1 MKLLPLAALLLLIL
15 TALEARPKPAGEL
28 WWLGTAWSR
37 EECVCQG
44 SETPPLEEGLV
55 RHRAL
60 WGIPK
65 RMQGSTSSVKAGTW
79 WGTKQ
84 SGASSLHPPWA
95 EVAKSVSVSKAAP
108 QRERR
113 AGYVSGT
120 SGHGGSSRADSP
132 GLGIV
137 PAGRAVFA
145 HHYGQ
150 ILPGSATHQPSQICS
165 LAFHLLNTPGL
176 HWKLHPCVQ
185 ERLFGSVL
193 SMCMPV
199 AELFTVLFFTLK
211 KKSSVFGQEL
221 TKCSKNQKP
230 REAVAA

>member
-1 MKLLPLAALLLLIL
+1 M
-15 TALEARPKPAGEL
+15 
-28 WWLGTAWSR
+28 
-37 EECVCQG
+37 
-44 SETPPLEEGLV
+44 

-65 RMQGSTSSVKAGTW
+65 RTQGSTCSVKAGTW

-84 SGASSLHPPWA
+84 IWRQQPPSSLGRGGQISFSFKSSTTEREKSRVCLRDLWA
-95 EVAKSVSVSKAAP
+95 
-108 QRERR
+108 R
-113 AGYVSGT
+113 
-120 SGHGGSSRADSP
+120 GSSEADSP

-150 ILPGSATHQPSQICS
+150 ILPGSATHQPSQICL

-221 TKCSKNQKP
+221 TKCSKIQKP

>member
-1 MKLLPLAALLLLIL
+1 MVGD
-15 TALEARPKPAGEL
+15 EAIWR
-28 WWLGTAWSR
+28 
-37 EECVCQG
+37 QQ
-44 SETPPLEEGLV
+44 PP
-55 RHRAL
+55 
-60 WGIPK
+60 
-65 RMQGSTSSVKAGTW
+65 
-79 WGTKQ
+79 
-84 SGASSLHPPWA
+84 SSLGRGGQISFSFKSSTTEREKSRVCLRDLWA
-95 EVAKSVSVSKAAP
+95 W
-108 QRERR
+108 
-113 AGYVSGT
+113 
-120 SGHGGSSRADSP
+120 GSSGADSP